1 MQLGW
6 VGGGTGNCIP
16 GSLRERRAERELLLE
31 SVVSASIGAVTIYS
45 STASYLPYLD
55 HEDVPPSSEPL
66 FKCISPPAPRIELGV
81 LD

>member
-31 SVVSASIGAVTIYS
+31 PVVSAHQLATIYTRTSVLHARTGLRSRS
-45 STASYLPYLD
+45 SD
-55 HEDVPPSSEPL
+55 E
-66 FKCISPPAPRIELGV
+66 
-81 LD
+81 

>member
-31 SVVSASIGAVTIYS
+31 SYS
-45 STASYLPYLD
+45 
-55 HEDVPPSSEPL
+55 
-66 FKCISPPAPRIELGV
+66 PRIKGLRLSMV
-81 LD
+81 V